1 MLQNFQKHSYAKGY
15 RNLSKLW
22 RSSSSSATDCAFTTA
37 GIVFTVILS
46 VCFSFTV
53 QCDWIGKPVYRGQ
66 ETTAY
71 STGDWHFNLEATPFP
86 STSMNRNN
94 SLLT

>member
-1 MLQNFQKHSYAKGY
+1 
-15 RNLSKLW
+15 
-22 RSSSSSATDCAFTTA
+22 
-37 GIVFTVILS
+37 
-46 VCFSFTV
+46 
-53 QCDWIGKPVYRGQ
+53 VYRGQ